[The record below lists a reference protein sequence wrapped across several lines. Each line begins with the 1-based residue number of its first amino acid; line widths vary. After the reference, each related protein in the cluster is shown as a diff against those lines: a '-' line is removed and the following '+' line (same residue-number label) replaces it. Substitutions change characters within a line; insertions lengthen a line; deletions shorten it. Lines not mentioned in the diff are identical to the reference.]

1 MPSCYQNIANML
13 TTITIKKNS
22 SVYGAEGKNITKKE
36 IDSIKSMDN
45 IDSLF
50 ITLFFEK
57 FVDAKTGR
65 MITVENYNRN
75 MLDLYKLKLEKGRYP
90 SKENETVVFNINNNY
105 SIGDNIYGNLY
116 YETNDNGTTN
126 IHNRQVKLKVVGIL
140 DNKLMR
146 YTSKD
151 MCFANLNN
159 DLIPDNSKYFKVF
172 INYKSKYS
180 KLENET
186 NKLIGMT
193 GINPEKINFNRD
205 ISQTTMLIN
214 NKKMD
219 NPRFKNLVIA
229 GIMFSLVTMIIYSK
243 KRINDMKLLRIVGGS
258 KKQVMLLLSSEGVL
272 ITVSSILIGT
282 ILGLI
287 LTFILIN
294 NINYTLASPELFREL
309 PKDIHYDIYF
319 SLYTLRIV
327 LLPVIIAFIYQLLK
341 TNSGMAKNRKFLI
354 DEVFDKITRTM
365 IFNKTSVMKKIS
377 NINFRKYILYLI
389 VPVIL
394 LGFSISNY
402 IYVKNGYEESYSNE
416 SQSGI
421 STMFAHR
428 KYEINKY
435 DYYVP
440 DFGFTNKDVDSIR
453 KINIIRNVMPIN
465 SSEIIYVSKGGEFNP
480 PYSKSSTKNEEYKF
494 SLLSFNKDELTSRN
508 IIYNEQKSQDNY
520 PKVFLKDKFYI
531 RGKNGYENIYINI
544 KTGDLITVRIPE
556 ERNGVISYKNVEVK
570 VSGFVDAVKLR
581 SYIRNQELIACIYME
596 PEQYKKL
603 YGNMRYNSIFFDS
616 DDNREDISEK
626 LRKIIGNEY
635 AVSYINSI
643 RNEGNGEKQVFFE
656 IITNLIYTGFISIFT
671 IFSSLKIILLMRRD
685 EDEVLWY
692 IGASK
697 SVIRKMYI
705 VEGIKYGLISSLIT
719 LSLATYKIID
729 DYLYLK
735 NAFNNTNLYINYS
748 RLFLLSF
755 IPFVI
760 FFICYIVATVEKN
773 EVKRTI

>member
-1 MPSCYQNIANML
+1 M
-13 TTITIKKNS
+13 
-22 SVYGAEGKNITKKE
+22 YGAEGKNITKKE